1 MRFTALCLR
10 RMLSVTVIL
19 ALAVSAAFGQA
30 GVATAELSGVVT
42 DPQGAVVPGATV
54 MLRNVNTNISR
65 STTTDGDGRY
75 TFSAVQPA
83 EYEVAVDAQG
93 FKKLQTS
100 GIRLTVGQAAELD
113 LTLEVALGGSDTEI
127 TIVAGA
133 ELVETTRTSVATTID
148 EQRIDNLPI
157 NGRNFLNFTLTSST
171 IVRDNSPSIGPAP
184 TAGLNAGGQ
193 RARSNNVSIDGA
205 DNNDNSVNS
214 VRGTVSQEAV
224 QEFQLITNS
233 YAPEFGRASGAVV
246 NIITKSGTN
255 EFHGNVFGFLRHRS
269 FQARNAFAISED
281 PAYTRA
287 QYGATLGG
295 PIKQD
300 RTFFFAAFEQTRRQ
314 ETAFS
319 VIGRDPS
326 IFGLT
331 DDQIAFASAP
341 TVFDAFGLTPQFLG
355 TLGLNQAALAPLVPA
370 LTLLRG
376 NASTGL
382 VAAYGAT
389 SFIARTGVNPAVGA
403 PVFLS
408 GARIPSTY
416 VPLGGIDPAT
426 GFPLNG
432 DFPISEKTTL
442 FSVRADHQFSPN
454 NFFSARYNVVPSL
467 SSGNQSN
474 AQNQTFGQNAFS
486 RTARNDSTDNT
497 FVVSDIATFGDGT
510 FINEARF
517 QFANRDVDF
526 LPECGGGFDRDCFEF
541 NNSSVAVNIN
551 GVGFFGREPFAP
563 VRRNEKRIQ
572 LSDNFSILKGGH
584 NFKFGIDYNYIPAE
598 AVFQLNFGG
607 VYNFGELPGSV
618 FFTPGTSAAGALQL
632 ITQGL
637 AQALIGQG
645 VPPDQA
651 VRIATAVGGQIV
663 AAAPPLT
670 PVQAYGLGVP
680 QNFIQGFGDDTSS
693 FSNTQL
699 SLFAQDSWRIRPNF
713 TFNYGVRYDLEFPPE
728 FAPLTDVCP
737 TCGAAEEA
745 LGVQQGFPQDTN
757 NIQPRV
763 GLAWDPWND
772 GKTVIRAAYGLFYDH
787 PLLAV
792 AFNSNVAD
800 GAQAPQLILDPST
813 SAQLFQG
820 VPIAGLPPG
829 SQLLGQQRFDPER
842 FPGSFSPLLPF
853 TLPVTR
859 DFEYGYSQQANLT
872 LEREVFEDFS
882 ASASYLYVRGLH
894 LNRPRDIN
902 TPITELLLRNRDRA
916 VAAGLVAP
924 GTNPNTVAVFRPDLG
939 IVPAALWNF
948 FRPSGPNF
956 AFGARLGLSREQILG
971 IAQQLGL
978 PTGPGVFVPF
988 SSVVAQE
995 SSGSS
1000 DYHGL
1005 TLALNKRFSNNYQFT
1020 ASYTWSHAIDDSTDL
1035 QTLLAPQNNRR
1046 LDLERGNSYFD
1057 QRHRFVFS
1065 GVIVSPYRWSDDGAW
1080 KKVLADF
1087 TVAPI
1092 IELSSGRPVN
1102 VHTGVDTN
1110 LDFSSQTDRPNLLL
1124 PGQSAPPGVDVFVT
1138 EFGSFYLP
1146 NQGETGSLGRTTGTR
1161 PGYASVDLRLTRRI
1175 ALNDTVRLELI
1186 GEVFNLFNRVNIID
1200 VNNNFRVAGRPTAA
1214 ADPRQFQFG
1223 AKVAF

>member
-1 MRFTALCLR
+1 MRFTTLCLR
-10 RMLSVTVIL
+10 RL
-19 ALAVSAAFGQA
+19 LAVSVVLALTSSMAFAQS
-30 GVATAELSGVVT
+30 GVATADLSGVVT
-42 DPQGAVVPGATV
+42 DPQGAVIPGAAVT
-54 MLRNVNTNISR
+54 LRNVNTNISR
-65 STTTDGDGRY
+65 NVTTDSEGRY
-75 TFSAVQPA
+75 VFSSVPPA
-83 EYEVAVDAQG
+83 EYEVTVDAQG
-93 FKKLQTS
+93 FRRLQTS

-113 LTLEVALGGSDTEI
+113 LTLEVALGGSDTEV
-127 TIVAGA
+127 TIIAGA
-133 ELVETTRTSVATTID
+133 ELIETTRTSVASTID

-193 RARSNNVSIDGA
+193 RARSNNVSVDGA
-205 DNNDNSVNS
+205 DNNDNAVNG

-255 EFHGNVFGFLRHRS
+255 DFHGNVFGFLRHRS

-295 PIKQD
+295 PIARD
-300 RTFFFAAFEQTRRQ
+300 RTFFFVALEQSRRQ

-331 DDQIAFASAP
+331 PDQIAFASSAN
-341 TVFDAFGLTPQFLG
+341 VFDSFGLTNEFLA
-355 TLGLNQAALAPLVPA
+355 TLGLSQAALAPLAAPF
-370 LTLLRG
+370 TLLRG
-376 NASTGL
+376 NAETGL
-382 VAAYGAT
+382 VGAFGLT
-389 SFIARTGVNPAVGA
+389 SFVARTGFNPGAGGAFFPSGA
-403 PVFLS
+403 P
-408 GARIPSTY
+408 IPPTY
-416 VPLGGIDPAT
+416 VPLGGFDPAT

-432 DFPISEKTTL
+432 EFPISERTTL
-442 FSVRADHQFSPN
+442 FSARVDHQFNAN
-454 NFFSARYNVVPSL
+454 NNFSARYNFVPST
-467 SSGNQSN
+467 STGGQSN

-486 RTARNDSTDNT
+486 RTARNEFTDNGIVASNLT
-497 FVVSDIATFGDGT
+497 TFGDGS

-517 QFANRDVDF
+517 QYAHREVDF
-526 LPECGGGFDRDCFEF
+526 LPECGGGDTRDCFEF
-541 NNSSVAVNIN
+541 NNSAVAVNIN
-551 GVGFFGREPFAP
+551 GIGFFGREPFAP
-563 VRRNEKRIQ
+563 VRRTEERFQIM
-572 LSDNFSILKGGH
+572 DNFSILKGGH
-584 NFKFGIDYNYIPAE
+584 NLKFGGDFNYIPAD
-598 AVFQLNFGG
+598 AIFQLNFGG

-618 FFTPGTSAAGALQL
+618 FFSPGTSAAGALTL

-645 VPPDQA
+645 VPPAQA
-651 VRIATAVGGQIV
+651 AAIAAAVGGRIV
-663 AAAPPLT
+663 TSVPSLT

-680 QNFIQGFGDDTSS
+680 QNFIQGFGDDTSE
-693 FSNTQL
+693 FANTQL
-699 SLFAQDSWRIRPNF
+699 SFFAQDSWRVRPNF
-713 TFNYGVRYDLEFPPE
+713 TLNYGVRYDVEL
-728 FAPLTDVCP
+728 APQFEPSTDICP
-737 TCGAAEEA
+737 TCGEAEEA
-745 LGVQQGFPQDTN
+745 LGVQQGFPRDYN
-757 NIQPRV
+757 NVQPR
-763 GLAWDPWND
+763 LAIAWDPWSD
-772 GKTVIRAAYGLFYDH
+772 GKTVVRAAYGLFYDH
-787 PLLAV
+787 PLLAA

-800 GAQAPQLILDPST
+800 GAQAPQLVLDPST
-813 SAQLFQG
+813 AALLFQG
-820 VPIAGLPPG
+820 VPIPGLPPG
-829 SQLLGQQRFDPER
+829 SQLLDQQRFDPAQY
-842 FPGSFSPLLPF
+842 PGSFSPLLPF
-853 TLPVTR
+853 TLPIVR

-872 LEREVFEDFS
+872 VEREVFEDFS
-882 ASASYLYVRGLH
+882 ASASYLFVRGLH

-902 TPITELLLRNRDRA
+902 TPNLELLLRNRDRA
-916 VAAGLVAP
+916 VAAGLVVP

-956 AFGARLGLSREQILG
+956 AFGARLGLTTEQMLG
-971 IAQQLGL
+971 LAAQLGL
-978 PTGPGVFVPF
+978 PQGPGTFVPF
-988 SSVVAQE
+988 GPVIAQE
-995 SSGSS
+995 STGKS

-1005 TLALNKRFSNNYQFT
+1005 TLALNKRFSHNYLFT

-1035 QTLLAPQNNRR
+1035 QTLLAPQDNRR

-1065 GVIVSPYRWSDDGAW
+1065 GVFVSPYTWGDDAVW
-1080 KKVLADF
+1080 KKVFADF

-1092 IELSSGRPVN
+1092 VELSSGRPFN

-1110 LDFSSQTDRPNLLL
+1110 FDFSSQTDRPNLLL
-1124 PGQSAPPGVDVFVT
+1124 PGQAPPPGVDVFET

-1146 NQGETGSLGRTTGTR
+1146 AEGQTGSLGRTTGTR
-1161 PGYASVDLRLTRRI
+1161 PGYASVDLRLTRRV
-1175 ALNDTVRLELI
+1175 ALTDTVRLELI

-1200 VNNNFRVAGRPTAA
+1200 VNNNFRVAGTPTAA

-1223 AKVAF
+1223 MKVSF